1 MDDNH
6 DEALKRKREL
16 YAGMDSS
23 THSEDDEAPDPGRA
37 ASIQALQKAAA
48 RKHSKGSNGLARSVS
63 DSKLAESQRPPPP
76 APSRIDTRPLPT
88 SSAGNVRLPTSL
100 MTRQTFSGTGSKSI
114 ANVVPSSVSKAT
126 AKRKRES
133 STNQAP
139 PKEQQLFSG
148 LHFYFFPNTDKH
160 PARKMRIA
168 KAIDFGATWEREFN
182 DQVTH
187 IIVDKA
193 MDFGLLT
200 KFLKQDNLP
209 SKVAVVSE
217 KYPAE
222 CLSFRAILDPQQLQ
236 FKVKGYEPPATKPA
250 TARLQNS
257 PPLKIA
263 GRSVMAR
270 HPETPPTSTERERV
284 PTPPAAFPTDESEA
298 ADVASTASHAR
309 ESTSS
314 NVQSTEELDV
324 AIRKARELQHVP
336 LDNDDEPVSRP
347 TSSDGPGTDDE
358 EQQQSTGLILMK
370 KKKTKMQR
378 IQDRFQCMGKHT
390 GSKTETPNAATIM
403 ILQQMADYYGQIGDE
418 WRLRAYRKAIATL
431 RNHPTKV
438 WTKNEAL
445 GLPQIGD
452 RLATKIEEIAFT
464 NRLRRLE
471 NAQAEPDD
479 QILQTFMQ
487 VYGAGFAQA
496 SKWVNVGYTT
506 LDELLEKAQLTEN
519 QRIGIEHYEDFNSRI
534 PRAEVEQHGQVVR
547 KTLRKIDPA
556 FEVIV
561 GGSYRR
567 GSDTSGDIDCVIT
580 RPDTGIAHIRQVV
593 LDQLVPKLVE
603 RNFLVAELAATSRED
618 GSKWHGASQLSS
630 DSKTVSRP
638 WRRLDFLLVPSEELG
653 AALIYFT
660 GNDIFNRSLRLL
672 AGTKGMRL
680 NQRGLYKDVIR
691 GKGREKLSEG
701 TLVEGKD
708 EKKIFE
714 MLGVPWRPPEH
725 RIC

>member
-6 DEALKRKREL
+6 DEALKRKREF

-23 THSEDDEAPDPGRA
+23 TNSEDDEAPDPGRE
-37 ASIQALQKAAA
+37 ASIQAMQKAAT
-48 RKHSKGSNGLARSVS
+48 RKQNKPSNGLARSVS

-76 APSRIDTRPLPT
+76 ASSRVDTGPFPT
-88 SSAGNVRLPTSL
+88 SSAGNVRLPASL

-114 ANVVPSSVSKAT
+114 ANMVPSVSKAT
-126 AKRKRES
+126 GKRKRES
-133 STNQAP
+133 STNQVA

-168 KAIDFGATWEREFN
+168 KAEEFGATWEREFN

-193 MDFGLLT
+193 MDFRLLT

-209 SKVAVVSE
+209 SRVAVVSE

-250 TARLQNS
+250 TARLKHS
-257 PPLKIA
+257 PPLKIT

-270 HPETPPTSTERERV
+270 HPETPPTTTERERA
-284 PTPPAAFPTDESEA
+284 PSPPAKVSSDDESEVAEVAPA
-298 ADVASTASHAR
+298 ACRAQELS
-309 ESTSS
+309 SS

-336 LDNDDEPVSRP
+336 LDNDDEPTSRP
-347 TSSDGPGTDDE
+347 TSSDGPGTEDE
-358 EQQQSTGLILMK
+358 EQQQSTGLTLMK

-390 GSKTETPNAATIM
+390 GSKTETPNAATIA

-438 WTKNEAL
+438 WTKGEAL

-496 SKWVNVGYTT
+496 SKWVNAGYTT
-506 LDELLEKAQLTEN
+506 LDELLQKAQLTGI
-519 QRIGIEHYEDFNSRI
+519 QRIGLEHYEDFNSRI
-534 PRAEVEQHGQVVR
+534 PRVEVEQHGEVVR
-547 KTLRKIDPA
+547 NTLLKIDPA

-567 GSDTSGDIDCVIT
+567 GSDTSGDIDCIIT

-603 RNFLVAELAATSRED
+603 RKFLVAELAATSRED
-618 GSKWHGASQLSS
+618 GSKWHGASQLLS
-630 DSKTVSRP
+630 DPKAVPRP

-672 AGTKGMRL
+672 AGTRGMRL

-714 MLGVPWRPPEH
+714 ILGVPWRPPEH